1 MKAIAIDDY
10 GAPATLHELPAPTP
24 AAGEVL
30 VKVMYSSINGFDLA
44 VANGYLKGLMEHH
57 FPVVLGKDFAGTVA
71 ALGSGVDGLS
81 VGDHVFGVVMKDSLG
96 DGSFGEYVTVPA
108 TFTAH
113 VPAGLDLATAGAL
126 GLAGTAAINAV
137 DAIAPAHGET
147 VLVAGATG
155 GVGAFV
161 VQLAAARGAYVIAT
175 AQPGEEVNHV
185 RQLGAAETVDYTADL
200 TASVV
205 ALRPDGVHAVV
216 HLAGDGLQLAKLIVP
231 GGRIA
236 STLGLTADSFAGH
249 DVVAIP
255 IMAAPIA
262 ATLERL
268 ADQVVAGHLR
278 VPIQDTYTL
287 EQVPQAFADYSAGSR
302 GKLSVQVS

>member
-1 MKAIAIDDY
+1 VKAIAIDDY
-10 GAPATLHELPAPTP
+10 GAPATLHELPTPTP

-57 FPVVLGKDFAGTVA
+57 FPVVLGKDFAGTVEA
-71 ALGSGVDGLS
+71 VGSGVDGFS
-81 VGDHVFGVVMKDSLG
+81 VGDDVFGVVMKDSLG

-108 TFTAH
+108 TFTAR

-137 DAIAPAHGET
+137 DAIAPAQGET

-161 VQLAAARGAYVIAT
+161 VQLAAARGAHVIAT
-175 AQPGEEVNHV
+175 AQPGDEVNHA
-185 RQLGAAETVDYTADL
+185 RQLGATETVDYTVDL

-216 HLAGDGLQLAKLIVP
+216 HLAGDGVGLAKLIVP

-236 STLGLTADSFAGH
+236 STLGLSADAFAGH

-255 IMAAPIA
+255 IMAAPVA

-268 ADQVVAGHLR
+268 AGEVVAGRLW
-278 VPIQDTYTL
+278 VPIQGTYTL
-287 EQVPQAFADYSAGSR
+287 EQVPQGFADYSAGSR
-302 GKLSVQVS
+302 GKLTVQVS